1 MNNILTPELRAI
13 AKSIAGAHPLT
24 LADAAEQADYAHRM
38 ELRAS
43 EEADDSTRAA
53 RDAMR
58 AIGWFSERV
67 ACSLIAFL
75 INRIS
80 TSNFSHMDHARN
92 AIDSLTDAHSIL
104 ESAVEKHGG

>member
-1 MNNILTPELRAI
+1 MSALPCPAE
-13 AKSIAGAHPLT
+13 T
-24 LADAAEQADYAHRM
+24 LAQLADLADYAHRM

-80 TSNFSHMDHARN
+80 ESSWSHMDHARN

>member
-1 MNNILTPELRAI
+1 MSALPRPAE
-13 AKSIAGAHPLT
+13 T
-24 LADAAEQADYAHRM
+24 LAQLADLADYAHRM
-38 ELRAS
+38 ELRQS
-43 EEADDSTRAA
+43 EEADDSTRPA

-80 TSNFSHMDHARN
+80 TSSWSHMDHAQA
-92 AIDSLTDAHSIL
+92 AIDDLTGAHKALEDAFL
-104 ESAVEKHGG
+104 KHG

>member
-1 MNNILTPELRAI
+1 MNAPANLVELAE
-13 AKSIAGAHPLT
+13 
-24 LADAAEQADYAHRM
+24 LAEAQHRM
-38 ELRAS
+38 ELRQS

-80 TSNFSHMDHARN
+80 TSSWSHTEAAHN
-92 AIDSLTDAHSIL
+92 AIDSLTDAHAVL
-104 ESAVEKHGG
+104 EDAFHKHG

>member
-1 MNNILTPELRAI
+1 MSAPANLVELAE
-13 AKSIAGAHPLT
+13 
-24 LADAAEQADYAHRM
+24 LAEAQHRM

-43 EEADDSTRAA
+43 EQATESTRAA

-80 TSNFSHMDHARN
+80 TSSWSHMDHAQA
-92 AIDSLTDAHSIL
+92 AIDDLTGAHKALEDAFL
-104 ESAVEKHGG
+104 KHG

>member
-1 MNNILTPELRAI
+1 MNAPANLVELAE
-13 AKSIAGAHPLT
+13 
-24 LADAAEQADYAHRM
+24 LAEAQHRM
-38 ELRAS
+38 ELRQS

-80 TSNFSHMDHARN
+80 TSSWSHMDHARN
-92 AIDSLTDAHSIL
+92 AIDSLTDAHAVL
-104 ESAVEKHGG
+104 EDAFLKHG

>member
-1 MNNILTPELRAI
+1 MSALPCPAE
-13 AKSIAGAHPLT
+13 T
-24 LADAAEQADYAHRM
+24 LAQLADLADYAHRM
-38 ELRAS
+38 ELRQS

-80 TSNFSHMDHARN
+80 TSSWSHTEAAHN

-104 ESAVEKHGG
+104 ETAVEKHGG

>member
-1 MNNILTPELRAI
+1 MSALPCPAE
-13 AKSIAGAHPLT
+13 T
-24 LADAAEQADYAHRM
+24 LAQLADLADYAHRM
-38 ELRAS
+38 ELRQS
-43 EEADDSTRAA
+43 EEADDSTRPA

-58 AIGWFSERV
+58 AIGWFSERA

>member
-1 MNNILTPELRAI
+1 MSALPCPAE
-13 AKSIAGAHPLT
+13 T
-24 LADAAEQADYAHRM
+24 LAQLADLADYAHRM

>member
-1 MNNILTPELRAI
+1 MNAPANLIELAE
-13 AKSIAGAHPLT
+13 
-24 LADAAEQADYAHRM
+24 LAEAQHRM

-80 TSNFSHMDHARN
+80 TSSWSHTEAAHN

-104 ESAVEKHGG
+104 EAAVEKHG